1 MKADYTSM
9 LVLNGTTSA
18 TFAGDVS
25 LTGSGDKIISAISS
39 DDDATLF
46 LSGAGSGKDVHI
58 VYGNDRDL
66 FISKSSSATA
76 TSEGT
81 PVLTLTAN
89 STATFAGNV
98 TVQGTF
104 TSTGIDDNA
113 DAVAITINGNEEV
126 GIGTTSPFYKLD
138 VNGTF
143 RASGNATFSGTIGT
157 QDRLAIQQTYFGYSS
172 SYKVVQYGETGSTK
186 AISLGYNPSS
196 NTNGGFS
203 GNEILI
209 PNNIRILAPNAADD
223 QFYGVMMFDD
233 NDKLLIGS
241 SNYLIDSNYIM
252 AMDPSTKNVGIGT
265 TGPSYPLQVERT
277 SNGVVSMFKVND
289 GTNNPRLLFYGDASG
304 SHIQHTWSANATNL
318 IFEVGGSEGS
328 GTERMR
334 IDSANNTNVSIKAV
348 SGTAGNEASLSLWG
362 TNLGSFGSSLIAQSR
377 IDSLTDGT
385 AYGSIMR
392 FYTNNTSNTLTERM
406 RITSAGNVGIGTTS
420 PNQSGFSTDS
430 KVVTVKAPVSGG
442 ASVLELIA
450 LANADDNLAGAVSFM
465 SQAGNQPL
473 ASIQGLRHTSDTSG
487 KLRFDTAGSERMR
500 ITETGNVGIGTTSPT
515 SYNSNADDLVIYEA
529 NDFSGITLAADNDQG
544 SNIYFADPDDDNV
557 GGITYNHTSNYM
569 MFRTNGAER
578 MRINSSGLIG
588 LGTTSPT
595 GKITVETTGNHIH
608 IRNSGATAGKYWN
621 LDVASNNRFYILDN
635 GGTGVYIEDGATSW
649 TANSDESLKENIK
662 PLENVLDKI
671 KDYRC
676 IEYNLKTNNDKKI
689 GFIAQDWENDF
700 APIVNK
706 DDDGLLGM
714 KYTET
719 IPVLLKAIQ
728 EQQAMIQELKKEIE
742 ILKTKI

>member
-1 MKADYTSM
+1 
-9 LVLNGTTSA
+9 
-18 TFAGDVS
+18 
-25 LTGSGDKIISAISS
+25 
-39 DDDATLF
+39 
-46 LSGAGSGKDVHI
+46 
-58 VYGNDRDL
+58 
-66 FISKSSSATA
+66 
-76 TSEGT
+76 
-81 PVLTLTAN
+81 
-89 STATFAGNV
+89 
-98 TVQGTF
+98 
-104 TSTGIDDNA
+104 
-113 DAVAITINGNEEV
+113 
-126 GIGTTSPFYKLD
+126 
-138 VNGTF
+138 
-143 RASGNATFSGTIGT
+143 
-157 QDRLAIQQTYFGYSS
+157 
-172 SYKVVQYGETGSTK
+172 
-186 AISLGYNPSS
+186 
-196 NTNGGFS
+196 
-203 GNEILI
+203 
-209 PNNIRILAPNAADD
+209 
-223 QFYGVMMFDD
+223 
-233 NDKLLIGS
+233 
-241 SNYLIDSNYIM
+241 
-252 AMDPSTKNVGIGT
+252 
-265 TGPSYPLQVERT
+265 
-277 SNGVVSMFKVND
+277 
-289 GTNNPRLLFYGDASG
+289 
-304 SHIQHTWSANATNL
+304 
-318 IFEVGGSEGS
+318 
-328 GTERMR
+328 
-334 IDSANNTNVSIKAV
+334 
-348 SGTAGNEASLSLWG
+348 
-362 TNLGSFGSSLIAQSR
+362 
-377 IDSLTDGT
+377 
-385 AYGSIMR
+385 MR